1 MKVEVLSALLIQWFY
16 HKHKVLSERRRAFMT
31 KLYQVSCLKY
41 NNKTDFYRYGK
52 DIHGRQKYQCKKFQH
67 QWASEA
73 SRQLGRPKRKE
84 YPSCPV
90 CRRPPSCTTIWS
102 ITATTAVVTKSGT
115 TPCSYQ
121 SLRRSR
127 LHLCLSSLDRW
138 ISSGCATQS
147 M

>member
-84 YPSCPV
+84 YPSCLV
-90 CRRPPSCTTIWS
+90 CRKATFLHHHMEHYSNYRCCNKKWNYSMFVSKPTSISTPSMS
-102 ITATTAVVTKSGT
+102 KLFG
-115 TPCSYQ
+115 
-121 SLRRSR
+121 
-127 LHLCLSSLDRW
+127 
-138 ISSGCATQS
+138 
-147 M
+147 